1 MGLLYRNSVL
11 WAGKVG
17 SARKVLVKFDLP
29 EPKVNQWSQAW
40 WLAYYS
46 SLRSSYRQMPGA
58 PWPVSLAYL
67 SELQAKKKPFSKN
80 KNKKTKVGDIWEMII
95 ETGLW
100 LLHACAHLWTHTDI
114 CVCIGHTWKTVGF
127 VSLISW
133 ESTESSILVLCP
145 LKLVFH
151 EPDVFTFGPGNC
163 LLGYTAS
170 LPHLCFTWHCT
181 SVLKHWTA
189 QLRNIITQ
197 KCFPGRPL
205 KLE

>member
-11 WAGKVG
+11 WAGKVC

-40 WLAYYS
+40 WLAYYP

-67 SELQAKKKPFSKN
+67 SELQVKEKPFSKN

-100 LLHACAHLWTHTDI
+100 LPHACAHLWTHTDL
-114 CVCIGHTWKTVGF
+114 CVHRAYVEDNWFC
-127 VSLISW
+127 VSD
-133 ESTESSILVLCP
+133 
-145 LKLVFH
+145 F
-151 EPDVFTFGPGNC
+151 
-163 LLGYTAS
+163 LGEHRVQHLNS
-170 LPHLCFTWHCT
+170 LSP
-181 SVLKHWTA
+181 
-189 QLRNIITQ
+189 
-197 KCFPGRPL
+197 
-205 KLE
+205 